1 VLSDGVFF
9 NFAFVRSFVRGWL
22 FREVGRRTS
31 SVGNPSSIVERGGDA
46 KHRTSVD
53 GRTDGRTDGRSAKTT
68 NARSERVQR
77 VQRVRSGF

>member
-1 VLSDGVFF
+1 MLSDGVFF

-53 GRTDGRTDGRSAKTT
+53 GRTDGRT
-68 NARSERVQR
+68 EREDDER
-77 VQRVRSGF
+77 AE